1 MHSRSKERLL
11 DQVAMTSTRKI
22 QRFLPERQS
31 VRMTEG
37 HLGKHRHPKIRG
49 PAFPLFLGVC
59 ESSLRKMV
67 TWNHQEG

>member
-1 MHSRSKERLL
+1 MHSWSKERLL

-37 HLGKHRHPKIRG
+37 HPKIRG